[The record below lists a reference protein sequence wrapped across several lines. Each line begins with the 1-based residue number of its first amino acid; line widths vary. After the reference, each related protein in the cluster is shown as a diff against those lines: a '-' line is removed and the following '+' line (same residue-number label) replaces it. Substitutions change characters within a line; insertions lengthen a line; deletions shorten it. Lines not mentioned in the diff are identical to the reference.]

1 MTRARDSIGT
11 HGRAMTG
18 PSGRRRSSSIRCLV
32 AAALMACAAI
42 VSPVSATEAPQR
54 TYASPEAAVDALVA
68 AARADRTGDLV
79 RMLGPDGRKLVSSG
93 DAIADREGRQRFVA
107 VFAQKHEIEK
117 AGESQATL
125 VVGNEEWP
133 FPIPIVRV
141 GAAWRFDTKAGE
153 QEILRRRIGRNE
165 LGSIEVCRAYVDAQ
179 REYAAKDRNGDG
191 ILEYAQK
198 FISSKGK
205 QDGLFWETK
214 PGELESPMG
223 SLVASARA
231 EGYQRQPYHGYYFKI
246 LRAQGKNAPGG
257 AYSYMAHGRMIG
269 GFALV
274 AYPAEWGN
282 SGIMTF
288 IVNQDGVVYQK
299 NLGPDTHA
307 IAQRM
312 TSFDPDSSWN
322 KP

>member
-1 MTRARDSIGT
+1 MTRRKQCNRPRSL
-11 HGRAMTG
+11 
-18 PSGRRRSSSIRCLV
+18 RRLVV
-32 AAALMACAAI
+32 AALLGCAAMA
-42 VSPVSATEAPQR
+42 SPVSAADAPQK
-54 TYASPEAAVDALVA
+54 TFASPEAAVDALVA
-68 AARADRTGDLV
+68 AARTDRAGELV
-79 RMLGPDGRKLVSSG
+79 NLLGPEGRKLVSSG
-93 DAIADREGRQRFVA
+93 DAVADKQGRQRFVA

-117 AGESQATL
+117 ADGDKATL

-141 GAAWRFDTKAGE
+141 GAVWRFDTKAGE

-165 LGSIEVCRAYVDAQ
+165 LGTIEVCRAYVDAQ
-179 REYAAKDRNGDG
+179 REYAVKDRNGDG
-191 ILEYAQK
+191 LLEYAQK

-223 SLVASARA
+223 PLVARARA
-231 EGYQRQPYHGYYFKI
+231 EGYERQPYHGYYFKI
-246 LRAQGKNAPGG
+246 LRAQGKNAPDG

-288 IVNQDGVVYQK
+288 IVNQEGVVYQK

-307 IAQRM
+307 IARRM
-312 TSFDPDSSWN
+312 TSFDPGAGWTKS
-322 KP
+322 

>member
-1 MTRARDSIGT
+1 M
-11 HGRAMTG
+11 
-18 PSGRRRSSSIRCLV
+18 
-32 AAALMACAAI
+32 AALLGCAALA
-42 VSPVSATEAPQR
+42 SPVSAAEAPQK
-54 TYASPEAAVDALVA
+54 TFATPEAAVDALVA
-68 AARADRTGDLV
+68 AARTDRTGELV
-79 RMLGPDGRKLVSSG
+79 KVLGSEGRKLVSSG
-93 DAIADREGRQRFVA
+93 DAVADKQGRQRFVA
-107 VFAQKHEIEK
+107 VFGQKHEIEK
-117 AGESQATL
+117 ADDDKATL
-125 VVGNEEWP
+125 IVGNEEWP

-141 GAAWRFDTKAGE
+141 GAVWRFDTRAGE

-165 LGSIEVCRAYVDAQ
+165 LGTIEVCRAYVDAQ
-179 REYAAKDRNGDG
+179 REYALKDRNGDG
-191 ILEYAQK
+191 LLEYAQK

-223 SLVASARA
+223 PLVARARA
-231 EGYQRQPYHGYYFKI
+231 EGYERQPYHGYYFKI
-246 LRAQGKNAPGG
+246 LKAQGKNAPGG

-288 IVNQDGVVYQK
+288 VVNQDGVVYQR
-299 NLGPDTHA
+299 NLGPDTPA
-307 IAQRM
+307 IARRM
-312 TSFDPDSSWN
+312 ASFDPDASWT